1 MPQRTQ
7 VIINGVETNVNSN
20 AEGADKCEK
29 EDEEG
34 TAAFAVRPRVYIIV
48 AMPLFASRYWNIFSV
63 ENSMFIAAM

>member
-1 MPQRTQ
+1 MLKEQ
-7 VIINGVETNVNSN
+7 TNVRR
-20 AEGADKCEK
+20 KMRR
-29 EDEEG
+29 G